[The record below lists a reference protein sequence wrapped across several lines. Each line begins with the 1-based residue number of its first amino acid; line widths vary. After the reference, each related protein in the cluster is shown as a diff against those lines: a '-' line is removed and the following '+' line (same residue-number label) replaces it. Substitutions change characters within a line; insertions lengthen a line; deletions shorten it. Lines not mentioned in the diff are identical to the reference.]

1 MNAKTNFIAREIT
14 IAYAINVERKHYEI
28 SKRHRQKIMGQDG
41 GVCRKLEMDSA
52 NAVFCGCDMYC
63 SYDG

>member
-1 MNAKTNFIAREIT
+1 MNAKIKFIAREIT
-14 IAYAINVERKHYEI
+14 IAYAINVEGRHNEI

-41 GVCRKLEMDSA
+41 GIRLWVFN
-52 NAVFCGCDMYC
+52 NAFFSGCDMYC

>member
-1 MNAKTNFIAREIT
+1 MNAKTNFIAREII

-41 GVCRKLEMDSA
+41 GIRLWVFN
-52 NAVFCGCDMYC
+52 NAFFSGCDMRC

>member
-1 MNAKTNFIAREIT
+1 MSAKTNFIAREIT

-28 SKRHRQKIMGQDG
+28 SKRHRQKIMEQDG

-52 NAVFCGCDMYC
+52 NVVFCCCDMYC
-63 SYDG
+63 PYDG